1 MLGITRQTL
10 PSLQLQ
16 GIEVDSRW
24 GPHGMVRSREA
35 RKVALSWFSV
45 ATQGVLTHYSFE
57 RSSLFI
63 SKTGLMYFSYP
74 SVYTGCW
81 FIGSS
86 RAHCHSV
93 SYTRPSALQDQHTMR
108 GAQCPKVCESPTC
121 QVQSSGTCR

>member
-45 ATQGVLTHYSFE
+45 ATQGVLTLGHTTASN
-57 RSSLFI
+57 
-63 SKTGLMYFSYP
+63 GAPCSYP
-74 SVYTGCW
+74 KLV
-81 FIGSS
+81 
-86 RAHCHSV
+86 
-93 SYTRPSALQDQHTMR
+93 
-108 GAQCPKVCESPTC
+108 
-121 QVQSSGTCR
+121 